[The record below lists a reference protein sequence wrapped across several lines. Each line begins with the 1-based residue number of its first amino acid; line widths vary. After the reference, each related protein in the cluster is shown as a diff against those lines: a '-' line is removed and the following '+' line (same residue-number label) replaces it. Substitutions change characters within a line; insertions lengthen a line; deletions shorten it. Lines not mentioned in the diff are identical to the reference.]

1 MPRKQAAPA
10 SKKRKTAAAAKGKA
24 AAGAAAG
31 NKAVAKQRT
40 GLKKYVKSCFD
51 EEYNWERASG
61 MNGDYGAI
69 AYGASYAEFL
79 DANNATIDG
88 LTDEE
93 VSRAVSCSRSS
104 RAAGDF

>member
-10 SKKRKTAAAAKGKA
+10 SKKRKTAPAAAAKGKA
-24 AAGAAAG
+24 AAD
-31 NKAVAKQRT
+31 NKAVAKQRA

-61 MNGDYGAI
+61 MNGDYGDI

-93 VSRAVSCSRSS
+93 VSHRELQSLR
-104 RAAGDF
+104 RAAGDC